1 LLPYREEVDV
11 AVSLRV
17 ATFNI
22 RNSSAPD
29 GQYAWPMRRYVT
41 VAAINALDADVIGLQ
56 EVLPDQLA
64 FLRSAFRSHR
74 VLGGGRD
81 RSGTGEHS
89 TVLVRPGAWTVE
101 SEETR
106 WLSDE
111 PDTPGSVGW
120 DADLPRIVTLVR
132 LRHETGPLAGVAN
145 THFDHAGK
153 QAQLESAQLLHRWL
167 SDEPD
172 RAWVLLGDLNTVPGS
187 PPLTALL
194 EAGWQD
200 PLPEASGGTWHDFT
214 GATDRDRIDHI
225 LHGPGWTADRAWV
238 SYDRPGGL
246 LPSDHWP
253 VAADLRLD

>member
-1 LLPYREEVDV
+1 M

-29 GQYAWPMRRYVT
+29 GQHAWPMRRYVT
-41 VAAINALDADVIGLQ
+41 VAAINSLDADVIGLQ

-64 FLRSAFRSHR
+64 FLRSAFRTHR
-74 VLGGGRD
+74 VLGVGRED
-81 RSGTGEHS
+81 GSAVGEHS

-106 WLSDE
+106 WLSAE
-111 PDTPGSVGW
+111 PGTPGSVGW
-120 DADLPRIVTLVR
+120 DAHLPRTVTLVR
-132 LRHETGPLAGVAN
+132 LRHESGQLAGVAN
-145 THFDHAGK
+145 THLDHAGE
-153 QAQLESAQLLHRWL
+153 QARLESAQLLHEWM
-167 SDEPD
+167 SEEPD
-172 RAWVLLGDLNTVPGS
+172 RAWVLLGDLNAVPGS
-187 PPLTALL
+187 PPLTTLL
-194 EAGWQD
+194 DNGWRD
-200 PLPEASGGTWHDFT
+200 PLPEATGGTEHSFT

-225 LHGPGWTADRAWV
+225 LLGPDWTAERAWV

-253 VAADLRLD
+253 VAADLRLA